1 MKTVKVIKLVNV
13 INNSE
18 FNEKVKLY
26 NVLKDAR
33 TCVFDELLEY
43 IHDDDRFHQT
53 VCVLFSKKEVKR
65 VYSMRDVYNINPD
78 IFIKFIKEHVDP
90 LIEKLI
96 YNIEKLK
103 PHVNEYDIS
112 SLDATKDGYLYMFDL
127 CNSKE
132 KDQFNDY
139 LAKMVLVKN
148 LLESTAKYYDY
159 DKECKLDLLTDLYNY
174 ARDYCDLLSEL
185 MISIEVKFYVGD
197 DE

>member
-1 MKTVKVIKLVNV
+1 MKTVKVKLVNV

-26 NVLKDAR
+26 NILKGAHA
-33 TCVFDELLEY
+33 CVIDELLEY
-43 IHDDDRFHQT
+43 VHDDDRFRQT
-53 VCVLFSKKEVKR
+53 VFVLFSKKEVKR
-65 VYSMRDVYNINPD
+65 VYSMREVYNINPD
-78 IFIKFIKEHVDP
+78 IFIKFIKEYIDP

-132 KDQFNDY
+132 EDQFNDY

-174 ARDYCDLLSEL
+174 AQYYCDLLSEL

>member
-26 NVLKDAR
+26 NILKDAH
-33 TCVFDELLEY
+33 TCVINELSEY
-43 IHDDDRFHQT
+43 VHDDRLHQT
-53 VCVLFSKKEVKR
+53 AFVLFSKKEVKR
-65 VYSMRDVYNINPD
+65 VYSMREVYNINPD
-78 IFIKFIKEHVDP
+78 IFIKFTKEYVDP

-174 ARDYCDLLSEL
+174 AQHYCDLLSEL